1 MSLGFRVYHVC
12 QGGFVSG
19 SVGLGGLGSG
29 LVGLCCVIVWPG
41 LDAVGGV
48 GNGLDGACALPLI
61 SQIVR
66 QLSYKDCYS

>member
-1 MSLGFRVYHVC
+1 MCARGASFPGLLV
-12 QGGFVSG
+12 
-19 SVGLGGLGSG
+19 LGGLGSG
-29 LVGLCCVIVWPG
+29 LVGLGCVIIWPG

-48 GNGLDGACALPLI
+48 RNGLDGACALPLI

>member
-29 LVGLCCVIVWPG
+29 LVGLCCVIIWPG
-41 LDAVGGV
+41 IDAVGGV

>member
-1 MSLGFRVYHVC
+1 MSLGFRVCHVC
-12 QGGFVSG
+12 QGSFVSG

-29 LVGLCCVIVWPG
+29 LVGLGCVIIWPG
-41 LDAVGGV
+41 LDAVGGAR
-48 GNGLDGACALPLI
+48 NGVDGACALPLI